1 VSGAAAVSP
10 RHDALIRGIRLRS
23 SRRPRRGRSG
33 VRDPTPL
40 RVTFALLY
48 EGRKPLGVKR
58 PHPANASSTG
68 KLSAQGKPLDGPLR
82 HAKDAGRG
90 G

>member
-10 RHDALIRGIRLRS
+10 RHEPLIRGIRLRS
-23 SRRPRRGRSG
+23 SRRSRRGRRE
-33 VRDPTPL
+33 VRGATPL
-40 RVTFALLY
+40 GVVFALLY
-48 EGRKPLGVKR
+48 EGRKPLGVKG
-58 PHPANASSTG
+58 PHSANASSTR
-68 KLSAQGKPLDGPLR
+68 KLSAQRKPLDGPLR